1 MSKHDVEM
9 ELAQLNIAKAR
20 GEMDE
25 LLMKEF
31 VDNLE
36 SVNAMAESS
45 EGFIWRL
52 KDESGDATAIQAFDD
67 PLLLVNMSVWQSPD
81 ALKGF
86 MYMTH
91 HISFMKRKKEWFE
104 KLTQANYV
112 LWWVPKGHIPD
123 VEEGKLRLEHL
134 REHGESPYAFSFKS
148 RFEPSDLVITK
159 IA

>member
-25 LLMKEF
+25 PLMKEF